1 MAMHVLENEFLKVVV
16 ADAGA
21 ELSSVV
27 DKESGLERLH
37 DANPEVWNRHAPIL
51 FPFVGKVVGGTYRIG
66 DKEYE
71 MKTQHG
77 FARDMEFEFVE
88 ADDSIHPDLHREVFP
103 IHFPYLLRY
112 LILPPHLLPQLSK
125 NHFPIHALPFVF
137 SLSFSL
143 YTLLVSFFAFSY
155 NNITYKKLIMHL
167 ICVFTLY
174 FLIHFM

>member
-1 MAMHVLENEFLKVVV
+1 MAMHVMENEFLKVAV

-21 ELSSVV
+21 ELSSVI

-77 FARDMEFEFVE
+77 FARDMEFEFVHSLSRN
-88 ADDSIHPDLHREVFP
+88 DYKIFP
-103 IHFPYLLRY
+103 PQHHLFLFHILNK
-112 LILPPHLLPQLSK
+112 ILP
-125 NHFPIHALPFVF
+125 
-137 SLSFSL
+137 
-143 YTLLVSFFAFSY
+143 
-155 NNITYKKLIMHL
+155 
-167 ICVFTLY
+167 
-174 FLIHFM
+174 